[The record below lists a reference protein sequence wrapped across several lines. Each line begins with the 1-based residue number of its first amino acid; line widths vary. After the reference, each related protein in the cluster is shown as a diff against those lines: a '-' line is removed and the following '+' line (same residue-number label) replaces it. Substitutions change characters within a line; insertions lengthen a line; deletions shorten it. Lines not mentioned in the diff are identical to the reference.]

1 MKNSDQA
8 IGYLSE
14 GLVVGLA
21 SPPELVVVAAGARR
35 RAEGTK
41 AHRSPALAT
50 RRLRAKRAKTTRLCP
65 EALVTGDEPA

>member
-41 AHRSPALAT
+41 GPAIAGVGE
-50 RRLRAKRAKTTRLCP
+50 AAVAGKRAKTTLLCP
-65 EALVTGDEPA
+65 EALVTGDVPA